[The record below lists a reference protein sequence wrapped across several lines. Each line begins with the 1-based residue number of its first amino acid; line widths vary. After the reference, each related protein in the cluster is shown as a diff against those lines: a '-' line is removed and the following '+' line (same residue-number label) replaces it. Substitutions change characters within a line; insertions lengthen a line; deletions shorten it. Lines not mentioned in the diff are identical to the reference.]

1 MTPEEIAALYEAA
14 EGCGEPRFALA
25 IVRAL
30 GDPVF
35 AADVRA
41 MLEAPPETRTVL
53 RRILSMDGPMRAA
66 NA

>member
-14 EGCGEPRFALA
+14 EGCGEPGLALA

-30 GDPVF
+30 ADPVF
-35 AADVRA
+35 ARDVRA
-41 MLEAPPETRTVL
+41 LLEAPPETRAVMRRVL
-53 RRILSMDGPMRAA
+53 SSEGPMRAA